1 MYKPFEQIEEDKVQE
16 EIDPAELFAK
26 GLIK

>member
-16 EIDPAELFAK
+16 EIDDSEIFAK